1 MHIPV
6 HIWWDNGDVA
16 RCPTTGGCG
25 SSKRTCREQQR
36 ASHDRNLVIGIVL
49 CVLAALPLFATML
62 FVGEPGSFAYVLSNA
77 GVAYGAVH
85 GAVHGIILALR
96 K

>member
-16 RCPTTGGCG
+16 LCPTQNATGGCG

-49 CVLAALPLFATML
+49 CVLATLPLFATML
-62 FVGEPGSFAYVLSNA
+62 FVGEPESFAYVLSIA
-77 GVAYGAVH
+77 GVAY